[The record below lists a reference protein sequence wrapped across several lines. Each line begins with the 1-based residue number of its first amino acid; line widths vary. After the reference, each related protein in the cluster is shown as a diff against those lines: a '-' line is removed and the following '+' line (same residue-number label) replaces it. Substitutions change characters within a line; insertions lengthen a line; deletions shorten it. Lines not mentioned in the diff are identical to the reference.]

1 MKSIVHAAAGGPEV
15 LTLAE
20 VATPDPGPSQVRV
33 RVHAAGLNRA
43 DLLQRKGMYPAP
55 PFWPADIP
63 GLEYAGEVDALG
75 PGASRWRPGDRVM
88 GLVGG
93 GAHAEFVVVHE
104 EEAVP
109 VPTPLSLVEGAAI
122 PESFMTGWDALV
134 TRGRLAAS
142 ERVLLH
148 AVGSGLGTAM
158 VQLAKRIGASVAGT
172 SRTPDKLERARALGL
187 DIAIDTSREKLR
199 EAMTEPADVII
210 DVLGGPA
217 FADNLAVLAP
227 LGRLVLLG
235 FLRGPL
241 VETSLEPILRKRLQ
255 VIGSVMR
262 TRGMQERIALA
273 REFEAEVIP
282 AFETDRRTDG
292 LTDGSPTGGRSDG
305 LAGGLP
311 PLKPVIGATFPMSA
325 IADAHRAMEGNEVF
339 GKIVLVW

>member
-1 MKSIVHAAAGGPEV
+1 
-15 LTLAE
+15 
-20 VATPDPGPSQVRV
+20 
-33 RVHAAGLNRA
+33 
-43 DLLQRKGMYPAP
+43 
-55 PFWPADIP
+55 
-63 GLEYAGEVDALG
+63 
-75 PGASRWRPGDRVM
+75 
-88 GLVGG
+88 
-93 GAHAEFVVVHE
+93 
-104 EEAVP
+104 
-109 VPTPLSLVEGAAI
+109 
-122 PESFMTGWDALV
+122 MTGWDALV
-134 TRGRLAAS
+134 IRGRLAAS

-187 DIAIDTSREKLR
+187 DIAIDTSRENLR

-217 FADNLAVLAP
+217 LADNLAVLGP

-262 TRGMQERIALA
+262 TRGLQERIALA

-282 AFETDRRTDG
+282 AFETV
-292 LTDGSPTGGRSDG
+292 GRSDG
-305 LAGGLP
+305 LTVGSQTSGRSDGPTGGLP
-311 PLKPVIGATFPMSA
+311 TLRPVIGATFHMSA

>member
-1 MKSIVHAAAGGPEV
+1 MKGIVHAAAGGPEV

-20 VATPDPGPSQVRV
+20 VTTPDPGPSQVRV

-55 PFWPADIP
+55 LSWPADIP

-235 FLRGPL
+235 LLRGPL

-282 AFETDRRTDG
+282 AFEA
-292 LTDGSPTGGRSDG
+292 GGR
-305 LAGGLP
+305 AGGQAGSLS
-311 PLKPVIGATFPMSA
+311 PLRPVIGAEFPMSS

-339 GKIVLVW
+339 GKVVLVW

>member
-1 MKSIVHAAAGGPEV
+1 
-15 LTLAE
+15 
-20 VATPDPGPSQVRV
+20 V

-282 AFETDRRTDG
+282 AFEADG
-292 LTDGSPTGGRSDG
+292 RADGQARSLSPLR
-305 LAGGLP
+305 
-311 PLKPVIGATFPMSA
+311 PVIGATFPMSS

>member
-20 VATPDPGPSQVRV
+20 VTTPEPGPSQIRV

-43 DLLQRKGMYPAP
+43 DLLQRKGRYPAP
-55 PFWPADIP
+55 PSWPADIP
-63 GLEYAGEVDALG
+63 GLEYAGEVDAVG
-75 PGASRWRPGDRVM
+75 PGVSRWRPGDRVM

-109 VPTPLSLVEGAAI
+109 VPASLSLVEGAAI

-187 DIAIDTSREKLR
+187 DIPIDTSRENLR

-235 FLRGPL
+235 FLQGPL

-262 TRGMQERIALA
+262 TRGMQERIALT

-282 AFETDRRTDG
+282 AFEA
-292 LTDGSPTGGRSDG
+292 GGR
-305 LAGGLP
+305 AGGPAGSLP
-311 PLKPVIGATFPMSA
+311 PLRPVIGATFSMSA

>member
-15 LTLAE
+15 LTLGE
-20 VATPDPGPSQVRV
+20 VTTPEPGPSQVRV

-43 DLLQRKGMYPAP
+43 DLLQRKGMYPVP
-55 PFWPADIP
+55 PSWPAEIP
-63 GLEYAGEVDALG
+63 GLEYAGEVNALG

-109 VPTPLSLVEGAAI
+109 VPAPLSLVEGAAI
-122 PESFMTGWDALV
+122 PEAFMTGWDALV

-172 SRTPDKLERARALGL
+172 SRTADKLERARALGL
-187 DIAIDTSREKLR
+187 DIAIDTSRENLR

-262 TRGMQERIALA
+262 TRGLQERIALA

-282 AFETDRRTDG
+282 AFETF
-292 LTDGSPTGGRSDG
+292 GRSDG
-305 LAGGLP
+305 LTVGSQTGGLP
-311 PLKPVIGATFPMSA
+311 PLKPVIGATFPMTA